1 MKERLFG
8 YKINTSKPL
17 NQNLDEFLK
26 MTIELANSG
35 ENEALSDE
43 NQAISILN
51 SLLDSY
57 KEVKTAI
64 KYGRTSINLDEVL
77 SALRSK

>member
-1 MKERLFG
+1 M
-8 YKINTSKPL
+8 